1 LGYGARTDFSISNFQ
16 ERVMSGK
23 RSGGFLVGMVLGAAV
38 GAITGLLI
46 APRTG
51 PETRRIIR
59 KSADALPDL
68 AEDLSSTVQI
78 QADRISEGAMKNWDS
93 TLARLKDAIGAGIE
107 ATRQAQQVSDDGD
120 EPSIEVSVSRSQ
132 HYAVED
138 EDE

>member
-1 LGYGARTDFSISNFQ
+1 
-16 ERVMSGK
+16 MSGK
-23 RSGGFLVGMVLGAAV
+23 RSGGFLVGVVLGAAA
-38 GAITGLLI
+38 GAITGLLV

-51 PETRRIIR
+51 PETRRILR

-78 QADRISEGAMKNWDS
+78 QADRISEGALKNWDS

-107 ATRQAQQVSDDGD
+107 ATRQAQQVSDDVD
-120 EPSIEVSVSRSQ
+120 SSIEVSVSRSQ